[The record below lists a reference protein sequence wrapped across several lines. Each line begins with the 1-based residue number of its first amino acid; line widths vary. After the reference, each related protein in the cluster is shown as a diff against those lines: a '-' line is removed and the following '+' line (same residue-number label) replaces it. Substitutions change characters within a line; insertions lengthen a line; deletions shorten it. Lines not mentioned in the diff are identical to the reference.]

1 MTGRS
6 PATQSPVKDRDPRFY
21 HVYYYE
27 ARGQSRVVPLGFRL
41 LVVEN
46 YGTSQRHGCAQLPG
60 SEGQKLAVNFKLPAF
75 QSFKLAPPLQGNRVA
90 SWQDEGG
97 TRAILARGDRRG
109 IACQLVEWDQV
120 SCDAS
125 PVMREGCF
133 AVCVPAL
140 RL

>member
-1 MTGRS
+1 
-6 PATQSPVKDRDPRFY
+6 
-21 HVYYYE
+21 
-27 ARGQSRVVPLGFRL
+27 
-41 LVVEN
+41 VEN

-60 SEGQKLAVNFKLPAF
+60 SEGQKLPAF
-75 QSFKLAPPLQGNRVA
+75 QSLAPPLQGNRVA

>member
-1 MTGRS
+1 M
-6 PATQSPVKDRDPRFY
+6 
-21 HVYYYE
+21 
-27 ARGQSRVVPLGFRL
+27 
-41 LVVEN
+41 EN